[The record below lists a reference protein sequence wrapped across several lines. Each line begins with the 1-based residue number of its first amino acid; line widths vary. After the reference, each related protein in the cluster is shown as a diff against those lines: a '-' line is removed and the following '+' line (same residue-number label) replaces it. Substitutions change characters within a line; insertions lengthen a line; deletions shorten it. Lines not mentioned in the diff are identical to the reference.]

1 MSKFSFEDI
10 GAVVATFACAE
21 DVSGGKVVKLT
32 GNGTVGLCS
41 AKDKFCGVA
50 LSNENGCAGVQVKG
64 FCPVAVTG
72 SIDLGWNVLAADGAG
87 GVQTATAGAEE
98 SPSGVEC
105 LVVST
110 DTAGKRAVICL

>member
-1 MSKFSFEDI
+1 M
-10 GAVVATFACAE
+10 
-21 DVSGGKVVKLT
+21 
-32 GNGTVGLCS
+32 
-41 AKDKFCGVA
+41 
-50 LSNENGCAGVQVKG
+50 
-64 FCPVAVTG
+64 AVTG

-110 DTAGKRAVICL
+110 DTAGKRAVICRRQTGELRCPIATTI